1 MKKLDLSINP
11 NQISNDFDRIAE
23 ELMNKW
29 ILKVNNFRYRIT
41 EIEFY
46 LNSASH
52 NDSYTHGHEY
62 QKTSGQWYFH
72 GSGIDITF
80 GSEEFFGGI
89 LIRGIY
95 NLDNKKYINGP
106 LKTVTE
112 LFGGFDSIFLKNF
125 EFGLTPDLENK
136 IEIEDILKAP
146 RVGLNPKK
154 DLDAF
159 NKFYRYL
166 VMPQYEHKDKT
177 QIYNA
182 LIEQGYSPERA
193 NIIWKQ

>member
-1 MKKLDLSINP
+1 MEKLDLSINP
-11 NQISNDFDRIAE
+11 DQISNDFDRIAD

-29 ILKVNNFRYRIT
+29 ILKVNNSRYRIT

-46 LNSASH
+46 LKSRFH
-52 NDSYTHGHEY
+52 NDSYTHGHEI

-95 NLDNKKYINGP
+95 NVDNGTYINGP

-112 LFGGFDSIFLKNF
+112 LFGSFDSIFLKNF
-125 EFGLTPDLENK
+125 EFGLIPDVENK
-136 IEIEDILKAP
+136 IEIDKPLKAP

-154 DLDAF
+154 DPDAF
-159 NKFYRYL
+159 NKLYRYL
-166 VMPQYEHKDKT
+166 VMPQHEHKDKT

-182 LIEQGYSPERA
+182 LIEQGYLPEEA
-193 NIIWKQ
+193 NVIWK

>member
-11 NQISNDFDRIAE
+11 VHISNDFDRIAD

-29 ILKVNNFRYRIT
+29 ILKVNNSRYRIT

-46 LNSASH
+46 LKSSFH
-52 NDSYTHGHEY
+52 NDSYTHGHEI

-80 GSEEFFGGI
+80 GSEEYFGGI

-95 NLDNKKYINGP
+95 NLDKKKYINGP

-112 LFGGFDSIFLKNF
+112 LFESFDSIFLKNF
-125 EFGLTPDLENK
+125 EFGLIPDQENK
-136 IEIEDILKAP
+136 IKIEDFLKAP
-146 RVGLNPKK
+146 RVGLKPER
-154 DLDAF
+154 DAEYF